1 MTSIFVKSRQ
11 SVLLALALL
20 LTAGCGGAAA
30 QGNDEGA
37 AAPNPPL
44 DAETW
49 SAEFENRSGTSHSLV
64 PVGYGTLSQDAITVL
79 VRSDGLQVKFVPLS
93 EWVIRLTAP
102 DTYRRLNGYK
112 VSRAEEILDLTRRAG
127 ERGWPLV
134 AFVTFFSR
142 SVEESFEPYD
152 LQVSNQSRLY
162 RPFDVI
168 PVTPD
173 FGRARLDQ
181 QQSQVALYLF
191 SPEID
196 LNLPTTV
203 RYGDASSER
212 WNSIRRTL
220 DSELSRANSR
230 AGAGQP

>member
-1 MTSIFVKSRQ
+1 MTLERVKLCGR
-11 SVLLALALL
+11 VIPAAAML
-20 LTAGCGGAAA
+20 LTVACGGATA
-30 QGNDEGA
+30 QSTDGA
-37 AAPNPPL
+37 AAANPPL

-49 SAEFENRSGTSHSLV
+49 SAELETRSGASHPLV

-79 VRSDGLQVKFVPLS
+79 VRAEGLQVKFVPLS

-112 VSRAEEILDLTRRAG
+112 VSRAEDILDLAQRAG

-142 SVEESFEPYD
+142 SVEESFEPFD

-168 PVTPD
+168 AVTPD
-173 FGRARLDQ
+173 FGRARLEQ
-181 QQSQVALYLF
+181 QESQVALYLF

-203 RYGDASSER
+203 RYGDAESDR
-212 WNSIRRTL
+212 WNSIRGTL
-220 DSELSRANSR
+220 DSERSRANSR